1 MAVSGVPD
9 PLNCTGHLHADL
21 NSVILAYKGEVFLA
35 DSGHSCYRNVLHEFE
50 TSTRAHNTC
59 TFIHGATEIQQRT
72 AGPRRFTEDRE
83 LDPPVARS
91 GRHLLSARVDDV
103 SVFANDA
110 AAAYGEPVT
119 EFTRVCILAGE
130 HAVFIVDT
138 VATNAPVRAKWNW
151 LVNNRDG
158 LLEAK
163 VLADRRVLR
172 RGRSGMKMFFQST
185 TPLVLDRK
193 SGYVHDRYDPLPGQ
207 QGEGKNGTGLYLNVI
222 ERTPVEGRRTVLHA
236 FAMDDYGASA
246 GWHFKQP
253 QAQVFVLEGPGGS
266 CRWELTVGDHEFSL
280 IEAKAG
286 RKYTVAPDSN
296 GDWSLHA

>member
-1 MAVSGVPD
+1 
-9 PLNCTGHLHADL
+9 
-21 NSVILAYKGEVFLA
+21 
-35 DSGHSCYRNVLHEFE
+35 
-50 TSTRAHNTC
+50 
-59 TFIHGATEIQQRT
+59 
-72 AGPRRFTEDRE
+72 
-83 LDPPVARS
+83 
-91 GRHLLSARVDDV
+91 
-103 SVFANDA
+103 
-110 AAAYGEPVT
+110 
-119 EFTRVCILAGE
+119 
-130 HAVFIVDT
+130 
-138 VATNAPVRAKWNW
+138 
-151 LVNNRDG
+151 
-158 LLEAK
+158 
-163 VLADRRVLR
+163 
-172 RGRSGMKMFFQST
+172 MKMFFQST